1 MNNIINVILIV
12 TLVIYV
18 IQIVRWTI
26 GLFRLH
32 DSVNLNEYS
41 VDVLIAARNEEEGIS
56 KCIESLLNQD
66 YPSTKY
72 RITIIDDNSND
83 NTAHIVENY
92 CLRYPDRITLLKVTD
107 EPHNISPKINALSYA
122 TSKTSNEII
131 LTTDADCF
139 VTENWISTIVSTM
152 SDSIGAVTGLTKY
165 RNNANIPQMLF
176 GIQYLD
182 YISLNSVSAGS
193 IGIGSPNTAN
203 GCNMAFRRKA
213 FEDVKGFS
221 AFRTINSGYDS
232 FLVQKIVATEKWEAK
247 YISDPTSFVT
257 TNPVNTWMKFLN
269 QRMRWS
275 AQTTKYRWTMQ
286 IFMISTFILYC
297 FLAITLP
304 LTLFVNNILPL
315 YVFAIKA
322 AIDFIILYI
331 FTTKYKINN
340 LLRYYIPAMVIHIPF
355 TIAAVFGGYFTR
367 YDWKERKLGRQL

>member
-1 MNNIINVILIV
+1 MISIVDKILVV
-12 TLVIYV
+12 TLVIYI
-18 IQIVRWTI
+18 IQIARWTI

-83 NTAHIVENY
+83 NTAHSVENY

-165 RNNANIPQMLF
+165 RNNANISQMLF

-247 YISDPTSFVT
+247 YISEPTSFVT

-297 FLAITLP
+297 LLAITLP
-304 LTLFVNNILPL
+304 LTIIVNNILPL

-322 AIDFIILYI
+322 TFDFIILYI
-331 FTTKYKINN
+331 FTTKYKIKN
-340 LLRYYIPAMVIHIPF
+340 LLRYYIPAMLIHIPF